1 MSDLRGWRV
10 RRRMRMP
17 PARVIA
23 GPRALLTSIL
33 VVVTRVPFRSGAG
46 RANPR
51 IQITPGAG
59 SSFRGSTGT
68 FCHTSQLDQE
78 LKRATASHPSDEWRR
93 RVGGPQ
99 WFQLTRHAMWNDMS
113 LGTILDDLEHPAWAK

>member
-68 FCHTSQLDQE
+68 FVPRDERRSLQGKVPEVGSAVSRAAVAETS
-78 LKRATASHPSDEWRR
+78 H
-93 RVGGPQ
+93 
-99 WFQLTRHAMWNDMS
+99 RHAPTVVTQLS
-113 LGTILDDLEHPAWAK
+113 RIPR